1 MSIIVSIFKKEL
13 IDVLRDRRT
22 LMFMVVIPILI
33 TPLLVIGS
41 IKFQEYQNKKSE
53 EKILKIA
60 YINESEDSLTKQLL
74 SDQKGVKIIE
84 GVPIDSIESYIKS
97 DSLQGGLYLGKGFL
111 KKIKTNSSG
120 DVKIYYK
127 SSDLMSKSKKR
138 IQAALD
144 IYKEKIIAER
154 LKQLN
159 VDGQILEPINITNI
173 DMATAKETL
182 GKAVGGFIPYVLVMF
197 IFLGAMYPAIDLGA
211 GEKER
216 GSLETLLSSPATK
229 FEITIG
235 KLLVVSLTGIVSG
248 VVSVLGISFGQTT
261 PEFLFNE
268 GNKAYNAGNYENAI
282 SLYEQTLKMGKH
294 SADVYYNLGN
304 ANYRLNKVAESVYYF
319 EKAKLMRPKDRDI
332 ITNSAFANNM
342 TIDAIE
348 KIPVSQIDQIRNSI
362 IEIFS
367 FEIWTYFTVILLW
380 IFTFLFLAYL
390 FFIRARLKRIFF
402 FSSLSILLLFIL
414 SFSITYSID
423 QNEKNKKFAILFSK
437 QTDIWS
443 EPNQQAERLFV
454 LHEGTKMQ
462 LLDSLEEWQ
471 KIRIANGSEG
481 WITDA

>member
-33 TPLLVIGS
+33 TPLLIIGS

-60 YINESEDSLTKQLL
+60 YINESEDSLTKELL

-154 LKQLN
+154 LTQLN
-159 VDGQILEPINITNI
+159 VDGQILEPITITNI

-229 FEITIG
+229 FEITMG

-248 VVSVLGISFGQTT
+248 LVSVLGISSS
-261 PEFLFNE
+261 LF
-268 GNKAYNAGNYENAI
+268 
-282 SLYEQTLKMGKH
+282 
-294 SADVYYNLGN
+294 
-304 ANYRLNKVAESVYYF
+304 F
-319 EKAKLMRPKDRDI
+319 
-332 ITNSAFANNM
+332 
-342 TIDAIE
+342 ID
-348 KIPVSQIDQIRNSI
+348 KIPVQIQETILELINPFMIFSI
-362 IEIFS
+362 IILMIPIAIFFASMLLSIS
-367 FEIWTYFTVILLW
+367 FYARSFKEAQSLMGPLNMVI
-380 IFTFLFLAYL
+380 IVPLFLSLGPGMEMDHATALMPLINVGLLTKEILAGSVELIYFIETL
-390 FFIRARLKRIFF
+390 F
-402 FSSLSILLLFIL
+402 SLLFCAAIGIW
-414 SFSITYSID
+414 FSVFWF
-423 QNEKNKKFAILFSK
+423 KKENTIF
-437 QTDIWS
+437 
-443 EPNQQAERLFV
+443 RV
-454 LHEGTKMQ
+454 
-462 LLDSLEEWQ
+462 
-471 KIRIANGSEG
+471 
-481 WITDA
+481 

>member
-33 TPLLVIGS
+33 TPLLIIGS

-60 YINESEDSLTKQLL
+60 YINESEDSLTKELL

-159 VDGQILEPINITNI
+159 VDGQILEPITITNI

-182 GKAVGGFIPYVLVMF
+182 GKAIGGFIPYVLVMF

-229 FEITIG
+229 FEITMG

-248 VVSVLGISFGQTT
+248 LVSVLGISSS
-261 PEFLFNE
+261 LF
-268 GNKAYNAGNYENAI
+268 
-282 SLYEQTLKMGKH
+282 
-294 SADVYYNLGN
+294 
-304 ANYRLNKVAESVYYF
+304 F
-319 EKAKLMRPKDRDI
+319 
-332 ITNSAFANNM
+332 
-342 TIDAIE
+342 ID
-348 KIPVSQIDQIRNSI
+348 KIPVQIQETILELINPFMIFSI
-362 IEIFS
+362 IILMIPIAIFFASMLLSIS
-367 FEIWTYFTVILLW
+367 FYARSFKEAQSLMGPLNMVI
-380 IFTFLFLAYL
+380 IVPLFLSLGPGMEMDHATALMPLINVGLLTKEILAGSVELIYFIETL
-390 FFIRARLKRIFF
+390 F
-402 FSSLSILLLFIL
+402 SLLFCAAIGIW
-414 SFSITYSID
+414 FSVFWF
-423 QNEKNKKFAILFSK
+423 KKENTIF
-437 QTDIWS
+437 
-443 EPNQQAERLFV
+443 RV
-454 LHEGTKMQ
+454 
-462 LLDSLEEWQ
+462 
-471 KIRIANGSEG
+471 
-481 WITDA
+481 

>member
-33 TPLLVIGS
+33 TPLLIIGS

-60 YINESEDSLTKQLL
+60 YINESEDSLAKELL

-159 VDGQILEPINITNI
+159 VDGQILEPITITNI

-229 FEITIG
+229 FEITMG

-248 VVSVLGISFGQTT
+248 LVSVLGISSS
-261 PEFLFNE
+261 LF
-268 GNKAYNAGNYENAI
+268 
-282 SLYEQTLKMGKH
+282 
-294 SADVYYNLGN
+294 
-304 ANYRLNKVAESVYYF
+304 F
-319 EKAKLMRPKDRDI
+319 
-332 ITNSAFANNM
+332 
-342 TIDAIE
+342 ID
-348 KIPVSQIDQIRNSI
+348 KIPVQIQETILELINPFMIFSI
-362 IEIFS
+362 IILMIPIAIFFASMLLSIS
-367 FEIWTYFTVILLW
+367 FYARSFKEAQSLMGPLNMVI
-380 IFTFLFLAYL
+380 IVPLFLSLGPGMEMDHATALMPLINVGLLTKEILAGSVELIYFIETL
-390 FFIRARLKRIFF
+390 F
-402 FSSLSILLLFIL
+402 SLLFCAAIGIW
-414 SFSITYSID
+414 FSVFWF
-423 QNEKNKKFAILFSK
+423 KKENTIF
-437 QTDIWS
+437 
-443 EPNQQAERLFV
+443 RV
-454 LHEGTKMQ
+454 
-462 LLDSLEEWQ
+462 
-471 KIRIANGSEG
+471 
-481 WITDA
+481 

>member
-33 TPLLVIGS
+33 TPLLIIGS
-41 IKFQEYQNKKSE
+41 IKFQEYQNKKSQ

-138 IQAALD
+138 MQAALD
-144 IYKEKIIAER
+144 IYKEKIISER

-159 VDGQILEPINITNI
+159 VDGQILEPITITNI
-173 DMATAKETL
+173 DMATAKETM
-182 GKAVGGFIPYVLVMF
+182 GKAIGGFIPYVLVMF

-229 FEITIG
+229 FEITMG

-248 VVSVLGISFGQTT
+248 LVSVLGISSS
-261 PEFLFNE
+261 LF
-268 GNKAYNAGNYENAI
+268 
-282 SLYEQTLKMGKH
+282 
-294 SADVYYNLGN
+294 
-304 ANYRLNKVAESVYYF
+304 F
-319 EKAKLMRPKDRDI
+319 
-332 ITNSAFANNM
+332 
-342 TIDAIE
+342 ID
-348 KIPVSQIDQIRNSI
+348 KIPVQIQETILELINPFMIFSI
-362 IEIFS
+362 IILMIPIAIFFASMLLSIS
-367 FEIWTYFTVILLW
+367 FYARSFKEAQSLMGPLNMVI
-380 IFTFLFLAYL
+380 IVPLFLSLGPGMEMDHATALMPLINVGLLTKEILAGSVELIYFIETL
-390 FFIRARLKRIFF
+390 F
-402 FSSLSILLLFIL
+402 SLLFCAAIGIW
-414 SFSITYSID
+414 FSVFWF
-423 QNEKNKKFAILFSK
+423 KKENTIF
-437 QTDIWS
+437 
-443 EPNQQAERLFV
+443 RV
-454 LHEGTKMQ
+454 
-462 LLDSLEEWQ
+462 
-471 KIRIANGSEG
+471 
-481 WITDA
+481 

>member
-33 TPLLVIGS
+33 TPLLIIGS

-60 YINESEDSLTKQLL
+60 YINESEDSLTKELL

-84 GVPIDSIESYIKS
+84 GVKLDSIESYIKS

-138 IQAALD
+138 MQAALD

-159 VDGQILEPINITNI
+159 VDGQILEPITITNI
-173 DMATAKETL
+173 DMATAKETM
-182 GKAVGGFIPYVLVMF
+182 GKAIGGFIPYVLVMF

-229 FEITIG
+229 FEITMG

-248 VVSVLGISFGQTT
+248 LVSVLGISSS
-261 PEFLFNE
+261 LF
-268 GNKAYNAGNYENAI
+268 
-282 SLYEQTLKMGKH
+282 
-294 SADVYYNLGN
+294 
-304 ANYRLNKVAESVYYF
+304 F
-319 EKAKLMRPKDRDI
+319 
-332 ITNSAFANNM
+332 
-342 TIDAIE
+342 ID
-348 KIPVSQIDQIRNSI
+348 KIPVQIQETILELINPFMIFSI
-362 IEIFS
+362 IILMIPIAIFFASMLLSIS
-367 FEIWTYFTVILLW
+367 FYARSFKEAQSLMGPLNMVI
-380 IFTFLFLAYL
+380 IVPLFLSLGPGMEMDHATALMPLINVGLLTKEILAGSVELIYFIETL
-390 FFIRARLKRIFF
+390 F
-402 FSSLSILLLFIL
+402 SLLFCAAIGIW
-414 SFSITYSID
+414 FSVFWF
-423 QNEKNKKFAILFSK
+423 KKENTIF
-437 QTDIWS
+437 
-443 EPNQQAERLFV
+443 RV
-454 LHEGTKMQ
+454 
-462 LLDSLEEWQ
+462 
-471 KIRIANGSEG
+471 
-481 WITDA
+481 

>member
-127 SSDLMSKSKKR
+127 SSDLISKSKKR
-138 IQAALD
+138 MQAALD

-159 VDGQILEPINITNI
+159 VDGQILEPITITNI
-173 DMATAKETL
+173 DMATAKETM
-182 GKAVGGFIPYVLVMF
+182 GKAIGGFIPYVLVMF

-229 FEITIG
+229 FEITMG

-248 VVSVLGISFGQTT
+248 LVSVLGISSS
-261 PEFLFNE
+261 LF
-268 GNKAYNAGNYENAI
+268 
-282 SLYEQTLKMGKH
+282 
-294 SADVYYNLGN
+294 
-304 ANYRLNKVAESVYYF
+304 F
-319 EKAKLMRPKDRDI
+319 
-332 ITNSAFANNM
+332 
-342 TIDAIE
+342 ID
-348 KIPVSQIDQIRNSI
+348 KIPVQIQETILELINPFMIFSI
-362 IEIFS
+362 IILMIPIAIFFASMLLSIS
-367 FEIWTYFTVILLW
+367 FYARSFKEAQSLMGPLNMVI
-380 IFTFLFLAYL
+380 IVPLFLSLGPGMEMDHATALMPLINVGLLTKEILAGSVELIYFIETL
-390 FFIRARLKRIFF
+390 F
-402 FSSLSILLLFIL
+402 SLLFCAAIGIW
-414 SFSITYSID
+414 FSVFWF
-423 QNEKNKKFAILFSK
+423 KKENTIF
-437 QTDIWS
+437 
-443 EPNQQAERLFV
+443 RV
-454 LHEGTKMQ
+454 
-462 LLDSLEEWQ
+462 
-471 KIRIANGSEG
+471 
-481 WITDA
+481 

>member
-22 LMFMVVIPILI
+22 LMFMVVIPTLI

-120 DVKIYYK
+120 EVKIYYK

-154 LKQLN
+154 LTQLN

-173 DMATAKETL
+173 DMASAKETL

-229 FEITIG
+229 FEITMG

-248 VVSVLGISFGQTT
+248 LVSVLGISSS
-261 PEFLFNE
+261 LF
-268 GNKAYNAGNYENAI
+268 
-282 SLYEQTLKMGKH
+282 
-294 SADVYYNLGN
+294 
-304 ANYRLNKVAESVYYF
+304 F
-319 EKAKLMRPKDRDI
+319 
-332 ITNSAFANNM
+332 
-342 TIDAIE
+342 ID
-348 KIPVSQIDQIRNSI
+348 KIPVQIQETILELINPFMIFSI
-362 IEIFS
+362 IILMIPIAIFFASMLLSIS
-367 FEIWTYFTVILLW
+367 FYARSFKEAQSLMGPLNMVI
-380 IFTFLFLAYL
+380 IVPLFLSLGPGMEMDHATALMPLINVGLLTKEILAGSVELIYFIETL
-390 FFIRARLKRIFF
+390 F
-402 FSSLSILLLFIL
+402 SLLFCAAIGIW
-414 SFSITYSID
+414 FSVFWF
-423 QNEKNKKFAILFSK
+423 KKENTIF
-437 QTDIWS
+437 
-443 EPNQQAERLFV
+443 RV
-454 LHEGTKMQ
+454 
-462 LLDSLEEWQ
+462 
-471 KIRIANGSEG
+471 
-481 WITDA
+481 

>member
-33 TPLLVIGS
+33 TPLLIIGS

-60 YINESEDSLTKQLL
+60 YINESEDSLTKELL

-144 IYKEKIIAER
+144 IYKGKIIAER

-229 FEITIG
+229 FEITMG

-248 VVSVLGISFGQTT
+248 LVSVLGISSS
-261 PEFLFNE
+261 LF
-268 GNKAYNAGNYENAI
+268 
-282 SLYEQTLKMGKH
+282 
-294 SADVYYNLGN
+294 
-304 ANYRLNKVAESVYYF
+304 F
-319 EKAKLMRPKDRDI
+319 
-332 ITNSAFANNM
+332 
-342 TIDAIE
+342 ID
-348 KIPVSQIDQIRNSI
+348 KIPVQIQETILELINPFMIFSI
-362 IEIFS
+362 IILMIPIAIFFASMLLSIS
-367 FEIWTYFTVILLW
+367 FYARSFKEAQSLMGPLNMVI
-380 IFTFLFLAYL
+380 IVPLFLSLGPGMEMDHATALMPLINVGLLTKEILAGSVELIYFIETL
-390 FFIRARLKRIFF
+390 F
-402 FSSLSILLLFIL
+402 SLLFCAAIGIW
-414 SFSITYSID
+414 FSVFWF
-423 QNEKNKKFAILFSK
+423 KKENTIF
-437 QTDIWS
+437 
-443 EPNQQAERLFV
+443 RV
-454 LHEGTKMQ
+454 
-462 LLDSLEEWQ
+462 
-471 KIRIANGSEG
+471 
-481 WITDA
+481 

>member
-33 TPLLVIGS
+33 TPLLIIGS

-60 YINESEDSLTKQLL
+60 YINESEDSLTKELL

-84 GVPIDSIESYIKS
+84 GVKIDSIESYIKS

-159 VDGQILEPINITNI
+159 VDGQILEPITITNI

-182 GKAVGGFIPYVLVMF
+182 GKAIGGFIPYVLVMF

-229 FEITIG
+229 FEITMG

-248 VVSVLGISFGQTT
+248 LVSVLGISSS
-261 PEFLFNE
+261 LF
-268 GNKAYNAGNYENAI
+268 
-282 SLYEQTLKMGKH
+282 
-294 SADVYYNLGN
+294 
-304 ANYRLNKVAESVYYF
+304 F
-319 EKAKLMRPKDRDI
+319 
-332 ITNSAFANNM
+332 
-342 TIDAIE
+342 ID
-348 KIPVSQIDQIRNSI
+348 KIPVQIQETILELINPFMIFSI
-362 IEIFS
+362 IILMIPIAIFFASMLLSIS
-367 FEIWTYFTVILLW
+367 FYARSFKEAQSLMGPLNMVI
-380 IFTFLFLAYL
+380 IVPLFLSLGPGMEMDHATALMPLINVGLLTKEILAGSVELIYFIETL
-390 FFIRARLKRIFF
+390 F
-402 FSSLSILLLFIL
+402 SLLFCAAIGIW
-414 SFSITYSID
+414 FSVFWF
-423 QNEKNKKFAILFSK
+423 KKENTIF
-437 QTDIWS
+437 
-443 EPNQQAERLFV
+443 RV
-454 LHEGTKMQ
+454 
-462 LLDSLEEWQ
+462 
-471 KIRIANGSEG
+471 
-481 WITDA
+481 

>member
-60 YINESEDSLTKQLL
+60 FINDSEDSLTEQLL
-74 SDQKGVKIIE
+74 SDQKGVKIIM
-84 GVPIDSIESYIKS
+84 GVPLDSIESYIKS

-120 DVKIYYK
+120 DVKLYYK

-138 IQAALD
+138 MEAALD

-229 FEITIG
+229 FEITMG

-248 VVSVLGISFGQTT
+248 LVSVLGISSS
-261 PEFLFNE
+261 LFF
-268 GNKAYNAGNYENAI
+268 I
-282 SLYEQTLKMGKH
+282 
-294 SADVYYNLGN
+294 V
-304 ANYRLNKVAESVYYF
+304 
-319 EKAKLMRPKDRDI
+319 
-332 ITNSAFANNM
+332 
-342 TIDAIE
+342 
-348 KIPVSQIDQIRNSI
+348 KIPVQIQETILELINPFMIFSI
-362 IEIFS
+362 IILMIPIAIFFASMLLSIS
-367 FEIWTYFTVILLW
+367 FYARSFKEAQSLMGPLNMVI
-380 IFTFLFLAYL
+380 IVPLFLSLGPGMEMDHATALMPLINVGLLTKEILAGSVELIYFIETL
-390 FFIRARLKRIFF
+390 F
-402 FSSLSILLLFIL
+402 SLLFCAAIGIW
-414 SFSITYSID
+414 FSVFWF
-423 QNEKNKKFAILFSK
+423 KKENTIF
-437 QTDIWS
+437 
-443 EPNQQAERLFV
+443 RV
-454 LHEGTKMQ
+454 
-462 LLDSLEEWQ
+462 
-471 KIRIANGSEG
+471 
-481 WITDA
+481 

>member
-33 TPLLVIGS
+33 TPLLIIGS

-144 IYKEKIIAER
+144 IYKGKIIAER

-229 FEITIG
+229 FEITMG

-248 VVSVLGISFGQTT
+248 LVSVLGISSS
-261 PEFLFNE
+261 LF
-268 GNKAYNAGNYENAI
+268 
-282 SLYEQTLKMGKH
+282 
-294 SADVYYNLGN
+294 
-304 ANYRLNKVAESVYYF
+304 F
-319 EKAKLMRPKDRDI
+319 
-332 ITNSAFANNM
+332 
-342 TIDAIE
+342 ID
-348 KIPVSQIDQIRNSI
+348 KIPVQIQETILELINPFMIFSI
-362 IEIFS
+362 IILMIPIAIFFASMLLSIS
-367 FEIWTYFTVILLW
+367 FYARSFKEAQSLMGPLNMVI
-380 IFTFLFLAYL
+380 IVPLFLSLGPGMEMDHATALMPLINVGLLTKEILAGSVELIYFIETL
-390 FFIRARLKRIFF
+390 F
-402 FSSLSILLLFIL
+402 SLLFCAAIGIW
-414 SFSITYSID
+414 FSVFWF
-423 QNEKNKKFAILFSK
+423 KKENTIF
-437 QTDIWS
+437 
-443 EPNQQAERLFV
+443 RV
-454 LHEGTKMQ
+454 
-462 LLDSLEEWQ
+462 
-471 KIRIANGSEG
+471 
-481 WITDA
+481 

>member
-33 TPLLVIGS
+33 TPLLIIGS

-60 YINESEDSLTKQLL
+60 YINESEDSLTKELL

-138 IQAALD
+138 MQAALD

-159 VDGQILEPINITNI
+159 VDGQIFEPITITNI
-173 DMATAKETL
+173 DMATAKETM
-182 GKAVGGFIPYVLVMF
+182 GKAIGGFIPYVLVMF

-229 FEITIG
+229 FEITMG

-248 VVSVLGISFGQTT
+248 LVSVLGISSS
-261 PEFLFNE
+261 LF
-268 GNKAYNAGNYENAI
+268 
-282 SLYEQTLKMGKH
+282 
-294 SADVYYNLGN
+294 
-304 ANYRLNKVAESVYYF
+304 F
-319 EKAKLMRPKDRDI
+319 
-332 ITNSAFANNM
+332 
-342 TIDAIE
+342 ID
-348 KIPVSQIDQIRNSI
+348 KIPVQIQETILELINPFMIFSI
-362 IEIFS
+362 IILMIPIAIFFASMLLSIS
-367 FEIWTYFTVILLW
+367 FYARSFKEAQSLMGPLNMVI
-380 IFTFLFLAYL
+380 IVPLFLSLGPGMEMDHATALMPLINVGLLTKEILAGSVELIYFIETL
-390 FFIRARLKRIFF
+390 F
-402 FSSLSILLLFIL
+402 SLLFCAAIGIW
-414 SFSITYSID
+414 FSVFWF
-423 QNEKNKKFAILFSK
+423 KKENTIF
-437 QTDIWS
+437 
-443 EPNQQAERLFV
+443 RV
-454 LHEGTKMQ
+454 
-462 LLDSLEEWQ
+462 
-471 KIRIANGSEG
+471 
-481 WITDA
+481 

>member
-60 YINESEDSLTKQLL
+60 YINESEDNLIKQLL
-74 SDQKGVKIIE
+74 SDQKAVNIIE
-84 GVPIDSIESYIKS
+84 GVQLDSIESYIKS

-138 IQAALD
+138 MQAALD

-159 VDGQILEPINITNI
+159 VDGQILDPITINNI
-173 DMATAKETL
+173 DLATAKETL
-182 GKAVGGFIPYVLVMF
+182 GKAIGGFIPYVLVMF

-229 FEITIG
+229 FEITMG

-248 VVSVLGISFGQTT
+248 LVSVLGIS
-261 PEFLFNE
+261 
-268 GNKAYNAGNYENAI
+268 
-282 SLYEQTLKMGKH
+282 S
-294 SADVYYNLGN
+294 S
-304 ANYRLNKVAESVYYF
+304 
-319 EKAKLMRPKDRDI
+319 
-332 ITNSAFANNM
+332 
-342 TIDAIE
+342 
-348 KIPVSQIDQIRNSI
+348 
-362 IEIFS
+362 
-367 FEIWTYFTVILLW
+367 
-380 IFTFLFLAYL
+380 L
-390 FFIRARLKRIFF
+390 FFIDKIPAQMQETILELINPFMISSIIILMIPIAIFF
-402 FSSLSILLLFIL
+402 ASMLLSISFYARSFKEAQSLMGPLNMVIIVPLFLSLGPGMEMDHATALMPLINVGLLTKEILAGSVELIYFIETLFSLLFCAAIGIW
-414 SFSITYSID
+414 FSVFWF
-423 QNEKNKKFAILFSK
+423 KKENTIF
-437 QTDIWS
+437 
-443 EPNQQAERLFV
+443 RV
-454 LHEGTKMQ
+454 
-462 LLDSLEEWQ
+462 
-471 KIRIANGSEG
+471 
-481 WITDA
+481 

>member
-97 DSLQGGLYLGKGFL
+97 DSLQGALYLGEGFL
-111 KKIKTNSSG
+111 KGIKTNSSG

-138 IQAALD
+138 MQAALD

-154 LKQLN
+154 LRQLN
-159 VDGQILEPINITNI
+159 LDGKILEPISITDV

-182 GKAVGGFIPYVLVMF
+182 GKAIGGFIPYVLVMF

-229 FEITIG
+229 FEITMG

-248 VVSVLGISFGQTT
+248 LVSVLGISSS
-261 PEFLFNE
+261 LF
-268 GNKAYNAGNYENAI
+268 
-282 SLYEQTLKMGKH
+282 
-294 SADVYYNLGN
+294 
-304 ANYRLNKVAESVYYF
+304 F
-319 EKAKLMRPKDRDI
+319 
-332 ITNSAFANNM
+332 
-342 TIDAIE
+342 ID
-348 KIPVSQIDQIRNSI
+348 KIPVQIQETILELINPFMISSI
-362 IEIFS
+362 IILMIPIAIFFASMLLSIS
-367 FEIWTYFTVILLW
+367 FYARSFKEAQSLMGPLNIVI
-380 IFTFLFLAYL
+380 IVPLFLSLGPGMEMDHATALMPLINVGLLTKEILAGSVELIYFIETL
-390 FFIRARLKRIFF
+390 F
-402 FSSLSILLLFIL
+402 SLLFCAAIGIW
-414 SFSITYSID
+414 FSVFWF
-423 QNEKNKKFAILFSK
+423 KKENIIF
-437 QTDIWS
+437 
-443 EPNQQAERLFV
+443 RV
-454 LHEGTKMQ
+454 
-462 LLDSLEEWQ
+462 
-471 KIRIANGSEG
+471 
-481 WITDA
+481 